1 MPDET
6 WSWPDTMDATV
17 AAPESHRVLYE
28 DDRTRVLE
36 VVIPPG
42 VRARAHPRPVENIDQ
57 VAYHAYRVE
66 LKG

>member
-42 VRARAHPRPVENIDQ
+42 VREPEHTHARPRTSTKWRTTPT
-57 VAYHAYRVE
+57 ASS
-66 LKG
+66 